1 MASVSIIE
9 ARYLIDGLSDRVI
22 DYPRIVVEG
31 KSIKA
36 VLKKDEEIDY
46 YENAETIDLGDC
58 TLLPGLIDSHVH
70 MTLGTSE
77 NYYEVVRESDGVHLA
92 TGVVNSRAA
101 LFQGITTIVDA
112 GSRNFVAHDLR
123 EASKKGIIEA
133 PNVLIAGRPLTITGG
148 HFWFCNDNEAD
159 GCDQVRRRVRQFVKE
174 NIDILKVMASGGGS
188 ATQGSMGGPN
198 ASMVA
203 YNVDELKA
211 SVEEAHKLGRI
222 VTAHC
227 EAYESVFNAASAGVD
242 VLAHCGF
249 IMPDGERG
257 FDEEAVKLMAAKK
270 LYYNPTLQT
279 GSARYDELRNRGESG
294 TLTRKDKDTLEALGY
309 KFQKKFENLR
319 RIIDHGVE
327 IVAGS
332 DASGLGNSTRLIRA
346 LEMMHE
352 AGMSRIQVIR
362 SATSIAAKAM
372 KMDDKIGS
380 IKPGV
385 EADIIGVKGDVSLDI
400 SSLRKTRFVMK
411 SGVKIVN

>member
-31 KSIKA
+31 KSVKE
-36 VLKKDEEIDY
+36 VLKKGEESDC
-46 YENAETIDLGDC
+46 YENAEIIDLGDC
-58 TLLPGLIDSHVH
+58 TLLPGLIDSHIH

-77 NYYEVVRESDGVHLA
+77 NYHEVIRESDGVHLA
-92 TGVVNSRAA
+92 TGIVNSRAA
-101 LFQGITTIVDA
+101 LIQGITTIVDA

-123 EASKKGIIEA
+123 EASKKGIIET
-133 PNVLIAGRPLTITGG
+133 PNLLIAGRPLTITGG

-188 ATQGSMGGPN
+188 ARQGSMGGPT

-203 YNVDELKA
+203 YNVNELKA

-227 EAYESVFNAASAGVD
+227 EAYESVYNAASAGVD

-257 FDEEAVKLMAAKK
+257 FDEEAVKLMATKK

-279 GSARYDELRNRGESG
+279 GSARFDELKKRGESG
-294 TLTRKDKDTLEALGY
+294 TLALKDKDALEVLEY

-319 RIIDHGVE
+319 RIIDQGVE

-332 DASGLGNSTRLIRA
+332 DASGMGNSTRLIRA

-362 SATSIAAKAM
+362 SATSIAAKAL
-372 KMDDKIGS
+372 KMDDKLGS

-385 EADIIGVKGDVSLDI
+385 EADILGVNGNVSLDL

>member
-1 MASVSIIE
+1 
-9 ARYLIDGLSDRVI
+9 
-22 DYPRIVVEG
+22 
-31 KSIKA
+31 
-36 VLKKDEEIDY
+36 
-46 YENAETIDLGDC
+46 
-58 TLLPGLIDSHVH
+58 
-70 MTLGTSE
+70 
-77 NYYEVVRESDGVHLA
+77 
-92 TGVVNSRAA
+92 
-101 LFQGITTIVDA
+101 
-112 GSRNFVAHDLR
+112 
-123 EASKKGIIEA
+123 
-133 PNVLIAGRPLTITGG
+133 
-148 HFWFCNDNEAD
+148 
-159 GCDQVRRRVRQFVKE
+159 
-174 NIDILKVMASGGGS
+174 
-188 ATQGSMGGPN
+188 
-198 ASMVA
+198 
-203 YNVDELKA
+203 
-211 SVEEAHKLGRI
+211 
-222 VTAHC
+222 
-227 EAYESVFNAASAGVD
+227 
-242 VLAHCGF
+242 
-249 IMPDGERG
+249 MPDGERG